1 MAAFGNMIT
10 TIDSHTAGEPTRL
23 ITGGLPPIPGHTMAE
38 KLAYASRNLA
48 RVLGLLMLE
57 PRGHRDMFGAVLVP
71 PVDPTADIGLIFL
84 DNQSYEP
91 MCGHGVIG
99 AVTSLLE
106 TGALTMKEPLTTVV
120 IDTAAGL
127 VRAEACIEAGRVT
140 QVTMENAPAFVYQQN
155 VALAWP
161 GHADLVVDIAFGGNF
176 FVLVDARQLALDLVP
191 AQAGHLACLGMQI
204 LELANSQI
212 AVSHPDLPDI
222 NHIIDLRFYCEPGR
236 DGADSRNV
244 VVLGDH
250 MIDRSPCGTGTCAEL
265 ALRHARGQLKP
276 QQPWI
281 VESIIGTRFTGEIA
295 AETTIG
301 QGANTLPAIIPR
313 VTGSAY
319 ITGFCQWVLH
329 PHDPFPQGFALGL

>member
-1 MAAFGNMIT
+1 MAAFTKMIT
-10 TIDSHTAGEPTRL
+10 TVDSHTAGEPTRL
-23 ITGGLPPIPGHTMAE
+23 ITGGLPPIPGRSMAE

-48 RVLGLLMLE
+48 WVPGLLMLE
-57 PRGHRDMFGAVLVP
+57 PRGHRGMFGAALVP
-71 PVDPTADIGLIFL
+71 PADPTADIGLIFL

-106 TGALTMKEPLTTVV
+106 TSALTMTEPLTTVV

-127 VRAEACIEAGRVT
+127 VRAEACVEAGHVT
-140 QVTMENAPAFVYQQN
+140 QVTMENAPAFSYREHVR
-155 VALAWP
+155 LAWP

-176 FVLVDARQLALDLVP
+176 FVLVDARELALDLVP
-191 AQAGHLACLGMQI
+191 KHAERLAALGMQI
-204 LELANSQI
+204 LNLANSQV
-212 AVSHPDLPDI
+212 AVSHPEQP
-222 NHIIDLRFYCEPGR
+222 HIDRMIDLRFYCEPGQN
-236 DGADSRNV
+236 GADSRNV

-265 ALRHARGQLKP
+265 ALRHARGQL
-276 QQPWI
+276 QSGQPWV

-295 AETTIG
+295 RETTVG
-301 QGANTLPAIIPR
+301 QGANMLPAIIPR

-319 ITGFCQWVLH
+319 VTGFGKWVLD
-329 PHDPFPQGFALGL
+329 PRDPFPQGFSLGL